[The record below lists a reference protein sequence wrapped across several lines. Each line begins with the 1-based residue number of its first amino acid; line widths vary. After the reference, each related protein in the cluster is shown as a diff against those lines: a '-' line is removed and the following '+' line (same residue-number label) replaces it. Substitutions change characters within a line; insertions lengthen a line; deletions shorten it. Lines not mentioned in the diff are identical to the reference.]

1 MKNTRTLAGTLLER
15 FPFPKWVPAG
25 VVAQAKSMSEQ
36 EALAALGTWA
46 LRSNKRFELHRSTIQ
61 RS

>member
-1 MKNTRTLAGTLLER
+1 
-15 FPFPKWVPAG
+15 
-25 VVAQAKSMSEQ
+25 MSEQ